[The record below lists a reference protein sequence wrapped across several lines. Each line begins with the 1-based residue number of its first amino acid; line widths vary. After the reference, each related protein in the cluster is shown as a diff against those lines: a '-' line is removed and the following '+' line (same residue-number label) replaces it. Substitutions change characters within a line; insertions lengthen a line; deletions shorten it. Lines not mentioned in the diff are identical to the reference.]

1 MLDTKVGD
9 QKSFKFV
16 AWHEFKSQFNRY
28 VRYKNGKMV
37 QRDAESTSGK
47 VRVVKFSIERKLSV
61 DLFEDVVT
69 IIIFISRI
77 YYQDIILGVS
87 LPHRTEYRGT
97 SRFVNSI
104 VLFLG

>member
-1 MLDTKVGD
+1 MGD

-69 IIIFISRI
+69 IIIFISHLLSGYYTWRI
-77 YYQDIILGVS
+77 F
-87 LPHRTEYRGT
+87 T
-97 SRFVNSI
+97 SQNRISGNI
-104 VLFLG
+104 PIR